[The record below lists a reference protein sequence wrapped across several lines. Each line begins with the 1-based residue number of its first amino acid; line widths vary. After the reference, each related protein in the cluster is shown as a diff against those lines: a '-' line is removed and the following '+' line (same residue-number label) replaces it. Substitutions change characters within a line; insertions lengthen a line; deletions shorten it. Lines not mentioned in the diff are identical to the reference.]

1 MERVV
6 QDLRFAV
13 RTLRKSPGF
22 ATAAALTLALGIGA
36 NTAIFSLIDAV
47 LLRALPVRDPD
58 QLVILRP
65 VAAGQDDEDGF
76 SVSAFEQIRDH
87 GRSLSGA
94 FAFDGTRLS
103 ASVDGR
109 PDILWGQCVSG
120 DFFELLGVKPTRGR
134 AFTIQE
140 DQPASS
146 PAAVISYAYWKR
158 RFALDPGVVGKT
170 ITIKGVPFTLI
181 GVAPEGFAGIEPG
194 FAFDVWVPLTH
205 WTRLRLNDHLSLGIM
220 GRLRPGVAP
229 EKARAEIETIYR
241 RSREKPQGP
250 GAPRAV
256 DTPPRIELQP
266 GGRGLSGLREDY
278 AQPLTILMAVVA
290 AVLLIACANVAN
302 LVLARSSARRKEIAV
317 RLAMGASRGRLIR
330 QLLTESV
337 LLASIGGLVGLLL
350 AAWGSEALLRLVA
363 NGRLSGSLDLHP
375 DLRVLAFTSGISI
388 AIGILFGL
396 MPALRAT
403 SMNPQ
408 AMLKD
413 GSQTVGGDRRGN
425 GVRAALVVTQ
435 VSLCVMLLV
444 AAGLLGRS
452 LQSLFRVN
460 PGFEIDRVLLVSA
473 YPTLLGY
480 EGQREID
487 LYARLQERLLTIP
500 GVRSASLSRFR
511 ILYGGRWERRIS
523 VRQAGGGA
531 PVDAVALCSPVSPGF
546 FETMGIP
553 ILVGRDFQVGDGPS
567 TLGVTLV
574 TESFARAHFP
584 GVSAVGEHVR
594 FTDGG
599 EAEVVGVVRDVKSEG
614 LRKHE
619 SSPTVYIPIAQTPA
633 DRLGQIT
640 MEIRTNGHA
649 AAAMAG
655 VQRQIQTLERDLP
668 LVGVETQQELV
679 AESVGTER
687 LLAALCSSFALLAL
701 VLACVGLYGVL
712 AYSVAQRTRE
722 IGIRFALGA
731 RPGDLLRL
739 VLGQGV
745 RLASLGIVIGL
756 AAAPAAARV
765 LTSMLF
771 GVGPADPLTLA
782 GASLALLVV
791 SVLACYV
798 PARRAMRVDP
808 LVALRSS

>member
-1 MERVV
+1 MEQVV

-47 LLRALPVRDPD
+47 LLRTLPVRDPD
-58 QLVILRP
+58 HLVILRA

-120 DFFELLGVKPTRGR
+120 NFFELLGVKPTRGR

-140 DQPASS
+140 DQPASA

-158 RFALDPGVVGKT
+158 RFALDPGAVGKT
-170 ITIKGVPFTLI
+170 ITLKGVPFTLI
-181 GVAPEGFAGIEPG
+181 GVAPEGFVGIEPG

-220 GRLRPGVAP
+220 GRLRPGVAR

-241 RSREKPQGP
+241 RSREKPE
-250 GAPRAV
+250 GAPRAL
-256 DTPPRIELQP
+256 DTPPRLELLP

-350 AAWGSEALLRLVA
+350 AAWGSDALLGLVA

-452 LQSLFRVN
+452 LQSLFRVD
-460 PGFEIDRVLLVSA
+460 PGFETDRVLLVSA

-523 VRQAGGGA
+523 VRQAGGGP

-553 ILVGRDFQVGDGPS
+553 MLVGRDFQAGDGPS
-567 TLGVTLV
+567 ALRVALV
-574 TESFARAHFP
+574 TESFARANFP
-584 GVSAVGEHVR
+584 GLSAVGERVR

-619 SSPTVYIPIAQTPA
+619 FSPTVYIPIAQTPA

-655 VQRQIQTLERDLP
+655 VRRQIQTLERDLP

-687 LLAALCSSFALLAL
+687 LLAALCGSFAVLAL

-745 RLASLGIVIGL
+745 RLAALGIVIGL

-765 LTSMLF
+765 LASLLF
-771 GVGPADPLTLA
+771 GVGPTDPLTLA

-791 SVLACYV
+791 SVLACYI